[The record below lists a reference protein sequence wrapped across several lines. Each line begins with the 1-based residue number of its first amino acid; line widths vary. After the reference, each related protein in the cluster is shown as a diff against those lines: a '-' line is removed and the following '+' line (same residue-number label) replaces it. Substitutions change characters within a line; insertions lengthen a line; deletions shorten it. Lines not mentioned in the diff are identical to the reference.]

1 MPSRRQNSPTIVPA
15 ASKRPSTSRHPC
27 SPNRRRLPADS
38 ICIAPHALNMSQFWT
53 TPSRE
58 ETTPQAYRLRYNEQ
72 HEASENYASHKSDA
86 AFLTRIA
93 VNFIRHELT
102 EYDHALADVAG
113 KTGITKAVDGIR
125 QKVYSA
131 IAAAYPVFSLECQR
145 QCVAR
150 QERHA

>member
-58 ETTPQAYRLRYNEQ
+58 ETTPQAYRLLC
-72 HEASENYASHKSDA
+72 K
-86 AFLTRIA
+86 
-93 VNFIRHELT
+93 
-102 EYDHALADVAG
+102 ALAHPNARHMKQQLVGNQAQQHTGFGGEVAEDLEAQRSELLAPVCEHRNG
-113 KTGITKAVDGIR
+113 GQGGNGGWQYAKQPESYCLQKAAQVM
-125 QKVYSA
+125 
-131 IAAAYPVFSLECQR
+131 
-145 QCVAR
+145 
-150 QERHA
+150 